1 MLPPEP
7 SFGAPAGADAST
19 EIHPERD
26 WVPVWQGPRSRC
38 RDLALVLEAA
48 ALPYAFSER
57 AGDFALLTP
66 ASQAALVRAEIGHF
80 LGEPERAAAHA
91 HPAPAFRGVAAG
103 AIGYGLV
110 LIAVAYCAGIHL
122 FGVDW
127 LDAGS
132 VDAASGSRG
141 EWWRA
146 VTALTLHLTPEH
158 LFGNLLF
165 GIGAGV
171 LLARLVGP
179 GVAWLSILASG
190 ACANLLERVI
200 APHGYSAVGASTA
213 VFAALGIL
221 AGYAW
226 RRRLGLRERWIYRAA
241 PIAAGV
247 SLLALL
253 GAGNIH
259 VDVLGHLLGFLCG
272 LALGSVFALARLPR
286 SGARGPQAL
295 AALAALALVGAAWTF
310 ALRAALG

>member
-7 SFGAPAGADAST
+7 PFGASASAVAST
-19 EIHPERD
+19 EIHPELD
-26 WVPVWQGPRSRC
+26 WVAVWQGPRTRC

-48 ALPYAFSER
+48 ALPYAFTER
-57 AGDFALLTP
+57 GAEFALLTP
-66 ASQAALVRAEIGHF
+66 ASQAALVRSEIGHY
-80 LGEPERAAAHA
+80 LREPGRAAT
-91 HPAPAFRGVAAG
+91 PARPPSFRGVAAG

-110 LIAVAYCAGIHL
+110 LLAVAYCAGIRL

-127 LDAGS
+127 LDLGS
-132 VDAASGSRG
+132 VTADPGSRG

-146 VTALTLHLTPEH
+146 ITALTLHLTPEH

-171 LLARLVGP
+171 LLARLIGP

-190 ACANLLERVI
+190 ASANLLELLI
-200 APHGYSAVGASTA
+200 APAGYSAVGASTA

-226 RRRLGLRERWIYRAA
+226 RRQLGLRERWIYRVT
-241 PIAAGV
+241 PVAAGV
-247 SLLALL
+247 ALLALL

-272 LALGSVFALARLPR
+272 LALGSVYAFARLPR
-286 SGARGPQAL
+286 SGAAGPQAV
-295 AALAALALVGAAWTF
+295 AAAAAIALVGVAWALALRG
-310 ALRAALG
+310 ALG